1 MEDNKSYSKNYY
13 EKNKT
18 KIINQVQQ
26 NYKKNIDSKR
36 EYYLSYYQKNKER
49 IASKNKEKVVCEHC
63 NNEYARQYLNKHVC
77 LSLGNCEIIKDE
89 VVLDFS

>member
-63 NNEYARQYLNKHVC
+63 KGLYARQYFNKHVC
-77 LSLGNCEIIKDE
+77 ISEPVVELKE
-89 VVLDFS
+89 VVVNFD